1 MSKLSKFIFIVLW
14 LFSSGIFID
23 EAVSLG
29 IGEKMVSAKV
39 DKRKIETG
47 EIFTYA
53 VTVQGNL
60 ELSAQL
66 KLPDFK
72 DLKVVSQ
79 RQSRNYTIKN
89 GQAKTTI
96 TFTYHIFASKP
107 GTYTIEPTTLENKEN
122 KYQSQKIT
130 IKVRGK
136 PLKEKKKIQPYID
149 KGINL

>member
-1 MSKLSKFIFIVLW
+1 MSKLSKFVFIVLW
-14 LFSSGIFID
+14 LFSSSLIIG

-60 ELSAQL
+60 EISAQL
-66 KLPDFK
+66 KLPEFK
-72 DLKVVSQ
+72 DLKVVSR
-79 RQSRNYTIKN
+79 RQSRNYAIKD
-89 GQAKTTI
+89 GHTKTTI

-107 GTYTIEPTTLENKEN
+107 GTYTIKPATLKNKEN

-130 IKVRGK
+130 IKVIGK